1 MLGERTPSPSAV
13 SLPVFLLKSSL
24 NVCAVNPPVVHHSYL
39 SIKGRRGLW
48 CSWCDVRLRE
58 MLDNVMRVSQ
68 QSQGL
73 QHTLIVLSSAQLW
86 ADFCPLIG
94 YCMIDILLS
103 HWLVSKVM
111 RQGGRGK
118 YLDHMFGF
126 IVKSDK
132 CRESDGF
139 IGPIRAHY
147 QTNVTQSEAKSARVI
162 NWSNWSNYCLTSD
175 LTSASDR
182 LQT

>member
-1 MLGERTPSPSAV
+1 MLGERTSSPSTV

-24 NVCAVNPPVVHHSYL
+24 NICAVNPPVVHHSYL
-39 SIKGRRGLW
+39 SIKGRQGLW

-73 QHTLIVLSSAQLW
+73 QHTLIVLSSAQFW
-86 ADFCPLIG
+86 ADFCLLIG
-94 YCMIDILLS
+94 YSLIILYSDWLFTKWWLRERPVFGS
-103 HWLVSKVM
+103 HVWLHCEKSYTC
-111 RQGGRGK
+111 RG
-118 YLDHMFGF
+118 
-126 IVKSDK
+126 SD
-132 CRESDGF
+132 DF
-139 IGPIRAHY
+139 IGPIRAYH
-147 QTNVTQSEAKSARVI
+147 QANVTQSEARSARVI